1 MPRRL
6 VKPMRIRSRVVTLA
20 FMVVLLLQMSPAM
33 AGGQR
38 DNDHNNRPVT
48 VAFTKW
54 ITGFAQ
60 PNTFDSPAATRAL
73 MAGFVGGDVGGG
85 DFVGEVIDHRLST
98 PGTVS
103 VPINALQAIYEV
115 RAGQFSFIALIRGAT
130 NGATGRGLL
139 DGVILDGWRTG
150 APVHVEF
157 QTIPATT
164 GCAGAPLNTTC
175 FEGTIHVGRVPARR
189 N

>member
-6 VKPMRIRSRVVTLA
+6 VKTMRIRSRVVTLA

-85 DFVGEVIDHRLST
+85 ISSGKSSITD
-98 PGTVS
+98 
-103 VPINALQAIYEV
+103 
-115 RAGQFSFIALIRGAT
+115 
-130 NGATGRGLL
+130 
-139 DGVILDGWRTG
+139 
-150 APVHVEF
+150 
-157 QTIPATT
+157 
-164 GCAGAPLNTTC
+164 
-175 FEGTIHVGRVPARR
+175 
-189 N
+189 